1 MKRIAL
7 GLVAV
12 SVTAGLAWGAGQF
25 DALPVVGQASFCEG
39 TSTGATGNQVCTT
52 TVPAGP
58 QYVSSGITVPAD
70 TNFANG
76 AQPQTIQIPMALI
89 GDLAPTI
96 VTPTNAT
103 TVTVAAT
110 TGSLI
115 LTPATTLTT
124 LGIQLPAASTMI
136 EGQKI
141 SISSTQTLTAV
152 TWNAGTGNTI
162 SNTPTALTVST
173 TGAYSYQFV
182 FHALTFANSV
192 PATGIYYRTQ

>member
-7 GLVAV
+7 GLVALV
-12 SVTAGLAWGAGQF
+12 VTAGLAWGAGQF
-25 DALPVVGQASFCEG
+25 DDFPTVGLGSFCQG

-58 QYVSSGITVPAD
+58 QYITAGMTVPAD

-76 AQPQTIQIPMALI
+76 AQPQTVQIPMALI

-110 TGSLI
+110 TGTLI
-115 LTPATTLTT
+115 LTPATVLTT
-124 LGIQLPAASTMI
+124 LGIQLPAASAMI

-141 SISSTQTLTAV
+141 SVSSTQTLSAV
-152 TWNAGTGNTI
+152 TWGAGTGNTI
-162 SNTPTALTVST
+162 SNTPTILTVST
-173 TGAYSYQFV
+173 TGAYGFQMV
-182 FHALTFANSV
+182 FHALTYANSV
-192 PATGIYYRTQ
+192 PATGIWYRVQ

>member
-1 MKRIAL
+1 MKKIVL
-7 GLVAV
+7 GLVALA
-12 SVTAGLAWGAGQF
+12 VTSGLAFAAGNF
-25 DALPVVGQASFCEG
+25 DAWPIVGSASFCQG
-39 TSTGATGNQVCTT
+39 TSTGATGNQACTT

-58 QYVSSGITVPAD
+58 QYVTSTMTIPAD

-76 AQPQTIQIPMALI
+76 AQPQTVQVPMALI

-110 TGSLI
+110 TGTLI
-115 LTPATTLTT
+115 LTPASSLTT

-136 EGQKI
+136 EGQPLK
-141 SISSTQTLTAV
+141 ISSTQTLTAV
-152 TWNAGTGNTI
+152 TWAAGTGNTI

-173 TGAYSYQFV
+173 TGAYGYELV
-182 FHALTFANSV
+182 FHALTYANSV
-192 PATGIYYRTQ
+192 PATGIWYRRQ